1 MEVIFSV
8 GFNQSYVN
16 AFFIPCPN
24 HVLNKLDRVNPAPK
38 TRRHFAD
45 VKIQII
51 APIDGRRWPVGHTV
65 LVGNEF
71 GQQLIDDGL
80 AILHPTETNPGPTH
94 ECPCKEKDE
103 PCEDC
108 DEAVDDQ
115 DDPDFEEQTIENQ

>member
-1 MEVIFSV
+1 M
-8 GFNQSYVN
+8 
-16 AFFIPCPN
+16 
-24 HVLNKLDRVNPAPK
+24 
-38 TRRHFAD
+38 
-45 VKIQII
+45 KIQII

-80 AILHPTETNPGPTH
+80 AIQHPSETNPGPTH
-94 ECPCKEKDE
+94 ECPCKEKNE

-115 DDPDFEEQTIENQ
+115 VDPDFEEQTTENQ